1 MYKHNLEMV
10 NAALDTMKLSEI
22 EIKNIQGYVVTRQ
35 NFNIKGQVSSTNY
48 DYGFDKIDLICTQ
61 RLNKDLH
68 IFQIDTAAFP
78 RIFYENIDPSEFIK
92 LWLKEHPDR
101 LVQQMRRTSYENH
114 IAYILIHYDK
124 RENNKKEEEERT
136 RKEED
141 DRNKVEELISKGNEE
156 FQEKNYDKAIS
167 LYQEAI
173 NINPKKIE
181 CYLNLGKCHLEKKD
195 YIKSIELCKYVC
207 ENTEDLSWK
216 ATAFGILGYSF
227 RAQNKLD
234 EALKAFE
241 YSQLETNDP
250 IIKEAYRETKELK
263 EKQEAEAYINPE
275 IAEIENLKANELYR
289 TGKFSEALKVYEE
302 AIKRNP
308 KLPKYYTNRAQ
319 CNIKLMEFNQAIKDC
334 ETAIKIEP
342 KTIKAYQ

>member
-1 MYKHNLEMV
+1 MSFSFDPSIRMYKHNLEMV

-124 RENNKKEEEERT
+124 RENNKKEEEERK
-136 RKEED
+136 RKEEDEKKKKEEEEERKKKEED

-173 NINPKKIE
+173 NINPKK
-181 CYLNLGKCHLEKKD
+181 N
-195 YIKSIELCKYVC
+195 
-207 ENTEDLSWK
+207 
-216 ATAFGILGYSF
+216 
-227 RAQNKLD
+227 
-234 EALKAFE
+234 
-241 YSQLETNDP
+241 
-250 IIKEAYRETKELK
+250 
-263 EKQEAEAYINPE
+263 
-275 IAEIENLKANELYR
+275 
-289 TGKFSEALKVYEE
+289 
-302 AIKRNP
+302 
-308 KLPKYYTNRAQ
+308 
-319 CNIKLMEFNQAIKDC
+319 
-334 ETAIKIEP
+334 
-342 KTIKAYQ
+342 